1 VPLIAPIISGNQRSS
16 IGRPELRP
24 CFVPHQVVIGNE
36 HDTSTSSYL
45 LNIFTDE
52 EVGAYIDIDASQC
65 GNEARFVNDF
75 HGTGADGP
83 NAQFWPYFDSA
94 TGEKRMSVKT
104 TAPVPAGHE
113 VLVDY
118 GGRYFVPDSSEDSDM
133 HASDEEFEERSPS
146 KRGGGRG
153 SGRGG
158 GRRAGPGGA
167 STSARGRGGGGGGA
181 AKRRGKKG
189 KAVASSDSDE
199 E

>member
-1 VPLIAPIISGNQRSS
+1 MQVLSTAPLPL
-16 IGRPELRP
+16 P
-24 CFVPHQVVIGNE
+24 
-36 HDTSTSSYL
+36 T
-45 LNIFTDE
+45 
-52 EVGAYIDIDASQC
+52 
-65 GNEARFVNDF
+65 
-75 HGTGADGP
+75 GP

-104 TAPVPAGHE
+104 TLPVPAGHE

-133 HASDEEFEERSPS
+133 HASDEEFEERSPG

-167 STSARGRGGGGGGA
+167 FTSARGRGGSGGGGGGGGA

-189 KAVASSDSDE
+189 KAVMSSDSE
-199 E
+199 EEE